1 MAVSPRESTT
11 KNKEK
16 MTETVDVHLVA
27 AGKYHDIDFARLELL
42 KLLAEHEH
50 IRVTVA
56 SDYENT
62 DQVNNCNFMI
72 SYTCDVR
79 PSENAQKFIR
89 KWVEDGGRWMAL
101 HGTNSAL
108 DMGGP
113 DGVDSPRCFPLWAET
128 LGSQFIAHPPIA
140 PYSVEISDPSNWLVS
155 DLESFETDD
164 ELYLC
169 EYHDQENLHT
179 LLHTDWNGEARGFV
193 ESDWTNDEKRRLVMY
208 LRPLGDGCVL
218 YNTLGHCRGHYDMRP
233 LTDYYPKIE
242 RCSWEIPQYYELL
255 KRGIRWG
262 MGETE

>member
-1 MAVSPRESTT
+1 
-11 KNKEK
+11 
-16 MTETVDVHLVA
+16 
-27 AGKYHDIDFARLELL
+27 
-42 KLLAEHEH
+42 
-50 IRVTVA
+50 
-56 SDYENT
+56 
-62 DQVNNCNFMI
+62 
-72 SYTCDVR
+72 
-79 PSENAQKFIR
+79 
-89 KWVEDGGRWMAL
+89 
-101 HGTNSAL
+101 
-108 DMGGP
+108 MGGP

>member
-56 SDYENT
+56 SDYENA

-169 EYHDQENLHT
+169 EYHNQENLHT

>member
-27 AGKYHDIDFARLELL
+27 AGKYHDIDFGRLELL

-56 SDYENT
+56 SDYENA